1 MISDILCMPCAHII
15 DKINTLHLKYI
26 APNKIRNSKTK
37 IILERFRKIFISFS
51 SKRFATLS
59 IGANNKITTK
69 EITSMK

>member
-37 IILERFRKIFISFS
+37 IILERFRKILI
-51 SKRFATLS
+51 
-59 IGANNKITTK
+59 NNMPNINRCTHRKYNYCIL
-69 EITSMK
+69 